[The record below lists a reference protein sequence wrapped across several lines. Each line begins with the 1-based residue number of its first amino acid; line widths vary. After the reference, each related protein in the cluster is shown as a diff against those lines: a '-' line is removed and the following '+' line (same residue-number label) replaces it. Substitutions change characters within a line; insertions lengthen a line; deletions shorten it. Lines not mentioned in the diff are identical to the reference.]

1 MNSMQKTEAIDSDIV
16 LFVTKYYDDIILID
30 RYELIV

>member
-1 MNSMQKTEAIDSDIV
+1 MNSMQKTEAINSDIV

>member
-16 LFVTKYYDDIILID
+16 LFVINYYDKSILID